1 MIDLRST
8 GGVWTA
14 AILPLRPDGSIDRAS
29 FRSFVEWNAGHDG
42 VNAIVVN
49 GHASETGALDERE
62 YEQLISDAR
71 EAVPDGVGV
80 VSGVMAESA
89 AAAASIGQ
97 RAMRAGADALLLFPP
112 EGFVLGAAARPEM
125 FERFV
130 ATVAEHTEAQIC
142 YFQRP
147 VDRGAGLSAETLRSI
162 CEAVPS
168 VIAIKE
174 GSDSMFAYEQNLAVL
189 RDLDRE
195 VTVLTSNNRWLFGTL
210 ALGGTGVLSGSAS
223 VIPGRLHRILMAIA
237 ANDLETAR
245 AVNRSIL
252 PLIEVFYRAPLID
265 MHSRMKFAL
274 TCMGIIPAATVRE
287 PLVELPAA
295 ERAQIERAVCAA
307 GLLSPELGRS

>member
-1 MIDLRST
+1 MIDLRNT

-14 AILPLRPDGSIDRAS
+14 AILPLEPDGAIDREV
-29 FRSFVEWNAGHDG
+29 FRSFVGWNARHEG

-62 YEQLISDAR
+62 YEQLIEDAR
-71 EAVPDGVGV
+71 AAVPDGVGV

-89 AAAASIGQ
+89 AAAADIGR

-112 EGFVLGAAARPEM
+112 EGFVLGASARPEM
-125 FERFV
+125 FHRFV
-130 ATVAEHTEAQIC
+130 ATVAERTEAQIC

-147 VDRGAGLSAETLRSI
+147 VDRGSGVSAETLRDI

-174 GSDSMFAYEQNLAVL
+174 GSDSMFAYEQNLAAL
-189 RDLDRE
+189 RELDRE

-223 VIPGRLHRILMAIA
+223 VIPGRLHRILADIA
-237 ANDLETAR
+237 ANDLDSAR

-252 PLIEVFYRAPLID
+252 PLIEVFYRVPLID

-274 TCMGIIPAATVRE
+274 TCMGIIPDATVRE
-287 PLVELPAA
+287 PLVELTA
-295 ERAQIERAVCAA
+295 EERVQISDAVREA
-307 GLLSPELGRS
+307 GLLDAGCGPS